1 MTTATALTPTTGTWV
16 LDPAHT
22 RLGFEARHAMVSKV
36 RGSFGIFEGTLVL
49 DGENPANSQAT
60 VVIDAASIS
69 TGSADRDAH
78 LRSADFL
85 NVEEYPTLTFTSTA
99 VRHEG
104 DAFVMV
110 GELTIRG
117 TTRPVEIRADLEGVV
132 DDPWGNTKIGF
143 EGLASLSR
151 KDFGLTWNVAL
162 EAGGV
167 LVSDTV
173 KIVLDVQAARQA

>member
-1 MTTATALTPTTGTWV
+1 MTATTALSPTTGTWV

-49 DGENPANSQAT
+49 DGENPANSRAS
-60 VVIDAASIS
+60 VVIDASSIT

-78 LRSADFL
+78 LRAADFL
-85 NVEEYPTLTFTSTA
+85 NVEEFPTLTFTSTS
-99 VRHEG
+99 VRQDG
-104 DAFVMV
+104 DDFVMV

-117 TTRPVEIRADLEGVV
+117 TTRPVEITADLEGVV
-132 DDPWGNTKIGF
+132 GDPWGNTKIGF
-143 EGLASLSR
+143 EGLASISR

-173 KIVLDVQAARQA
+173 KIVLDVQAAQQA

>member
-1 MTTATALTPTTGTWV
+1 MTIATALTPTTGTWV

-36 RGSFGIFEGTLVL
+36 RGNFGIFEGTLVL
-49 DGENPANSQAT
+49 DGENPANSRAT

-85 NVEEYPTLTFTSTA
+85 NVEEFPTLTFTSTA

-167 LVSDTV
+167 LVSDTI

>member
-1 MTTATALTPTTGTWV
+1 MTAATALSPTTGTWV

-49 DGENPANSQAT
+49 DGENPANSRAT
-60 VVIDAASIS
+60 VVIDASSIT

-78 LRSADFL
+78 VRSADFL
-85 NVEEYPTLTFTSTA
+85 NVEEFPTLTFTSTS

-104 DAFVMV
+104 DQFVMV

-117 TTRPVEIRADLEGVV
+117 TTRPVAITADLEGVIG
-132 DDPWGNTKIGF
+132 DPWGSTKIGF